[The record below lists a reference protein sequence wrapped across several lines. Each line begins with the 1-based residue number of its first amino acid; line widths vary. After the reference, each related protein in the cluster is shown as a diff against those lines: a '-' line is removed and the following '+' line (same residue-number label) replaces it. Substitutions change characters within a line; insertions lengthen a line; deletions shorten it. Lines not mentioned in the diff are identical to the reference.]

1 MSKKIKVLIA
11 IIVVIACIGL
21 FCGIRAIRNLI
32 VLNNIISNLESNIE
46 KNNYYLKTTIKVGE
60 KTSETEI
67 YYKDGIG
74 KNVSSNGIYTW
85 VDGKDAYMV
94 DESNKEIYVMEIS
107 QENAVSLVSGEMFMS
122 LIPGYSKNVFER
134 FAMVGNL
141 VNSIK
146 SEKVNDEKCYKISV
160 KDGDVIKSVW
170 VTKSRAFPIK
180 AEVEF
185 SNGDVFEYEYDLK
198 FFITKL
204 KDVELPDLS
213 EYKFYDYKT
222 KELISE

>member
-1 MSKKIKVLIA
+1 MSKKLKFLIIL
-11 IIVVIACIGL
+11 IIVVACIGL
-21 FCGIRAIRNLI
+21 VCGIRAIRNLV

-46 KNNYYLKTTIKVGE
+46 KNNYYLKTTIKAGE
-60 KTSETEI
+60 KTSETEV

-85 VDGKDAYMV
+85 VDGKEAYMV
-94 DESNKEIYVMEIS
+94 DEENKKIYIMEIS
-107 QENAVSLVSGEMFMS
+107 QENAISLVSSEMFMS
-122 LIPGYSKNVFER
+122 LIPGYSKNIFER
-134 FAMVGNL
+134 FVMVGSL
-141 VNSIK
+141 VNSVK

-160 KDGDVIKSVW
+160 KDGDITKNIW
-170 VTKSRAFPIK
+170 VTKSRSFPIK

-185 SNGDVFEYEYDLK
+185 ANGEVFEYEYDLK

-222 KELISE
+222 GEEIKG